1 MKVVRD
7 EAWFGECEIT
17 GDLRA
22 GAQIDKGPDAVR
34 VGILRAGGRGNS
46 IGSRGGQ
53 SPPSR
58 SLLLT
63 LTPPS

>member
-1 MKVVRD
+1 MKVLRD
-7 EAWFGECEIT
+7 EAWFAECEIT
-17 GDLRA
+17 GNLRA
-22 GAQIDKGPDAVR
+22 GAQIDKAPDAVT

-46 IGSRGGQ
+46 IGSGGGQ